1 MTMMQGLRSAT
12 LALTAVAAAGL
23 AGPVFAQQQAAP
35 AAPTSTQEVS
45 DSHLKAARA
54 AIAAIRATDS
64 YDSILPQAAQA
75 LKADLIRQNP
85 DIEALITS
93 TVDEKA
99 IALAGRRTDLERE
112 AALIYA
118 RSFSEAE
125 LNGIASFYNSEAGK
139 KLLSEGPVVS
149 RELVKA
155 VNIWQNGVARDLAKE
170 VGAHLNQVMGAKAAE
185 KAPAP
190 AATPPAAK
198 P

>member
-1 MTMMQGLRSAT
+1 MTMIQRLRGAT
-12 LALTAVAAAGL
+12 LALTAAAVVGL
-23 AGPVFAQQQAAP
+23 SGYALAQGAP
-35 AAPTSTQEVS
+35 AAQPATQEVS

-54 AIAAIRATDS
+54 AISAIRATDS

-85 DIEALITS
+85 DIEALITT
-93 TVDEKA
+93 TVDERT
-99 IALAGRRTDLERE
+99 IALASRRADLERE

-118 RSFSEAE
+118 RSFSEAD
-125 LNGIASFYNSEAGK
+125 LNTIATFYSSDAGK
-139 KLLSEGPVVS
+139 KLLAEGPVVS

-185 KAPAP
+185 SQPQAPAP
-190 AATPPAAK
+190 APK